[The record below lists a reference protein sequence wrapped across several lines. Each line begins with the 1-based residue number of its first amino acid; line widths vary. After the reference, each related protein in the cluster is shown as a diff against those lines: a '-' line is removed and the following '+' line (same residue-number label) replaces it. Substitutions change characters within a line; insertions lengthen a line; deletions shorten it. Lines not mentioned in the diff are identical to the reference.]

1 MKASERMRV
10 YEWIF
15 AHKDKAGAQYPKILN
30 ANELDYR
37 TIRRRIR
44 QIGAPADYELLP
56 SDNRAVRKIR
66 VFIQSTPNP

>member
-10 YEWIF
+10 YEWVF
-15 AHKDKAGAQYPKILN
+15 AHKDKPGTQYPKILI
-30 ANELDYR
+30 ANELDYQ

-56 SDNRAVRKIR
+56 SDDRAVRKIR
-66 VFIQSTPNP
+66 VFIR